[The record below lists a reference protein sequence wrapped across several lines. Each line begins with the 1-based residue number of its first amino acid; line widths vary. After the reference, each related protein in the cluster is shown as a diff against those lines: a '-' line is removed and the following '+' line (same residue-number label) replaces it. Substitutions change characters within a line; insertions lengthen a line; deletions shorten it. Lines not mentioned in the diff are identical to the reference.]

1 MGYRGYISSRS
12 FGGERAPQHVQNLVI
27 RAYCE
32 RHELEYLLSATEL
45 AMPGCF
51 LMFEQLLNS
60 LESLEGI
67 VCYSLQQIPGSAV
80 KREEVFNRIILADR
94 SIHFAVEGLCVDDV
108 ASARRVGE
116 IAEVQSVMA
125 FCLSAKELRDVV
137 AKGNYYRG

>member
-67 VCYSLQQIPGSAV
+67 VCYSLQQLPDDAS
-80 KREEVFNRIILADR
+80 KREEIFERIILTGR
-94 SIHFAVEGLCVDDV
+94 SIHFAVEGLYVRDFS
-108 ASARRVGE
+108 SARRVGE

>member
-32 RHELEYLLSATEL
+32 RHELEYLLSTTEL

-67 VCYSLQQIPGSAV
+67 VCYSLQQVPDGAA
-80 KREEVFNRIILADR
+80 KREEIFERIILTDR
-94 SIHFAVEGLCVDDV
+94 SIHFAVEGLCVSDV

-116 IAEVQSVMA
+116 IAEVQSVMP
-125 FCLSAKELRDVV
+125 FCLSAQDLCDIF
-137 AKGNYYRG
+137 AQGNR